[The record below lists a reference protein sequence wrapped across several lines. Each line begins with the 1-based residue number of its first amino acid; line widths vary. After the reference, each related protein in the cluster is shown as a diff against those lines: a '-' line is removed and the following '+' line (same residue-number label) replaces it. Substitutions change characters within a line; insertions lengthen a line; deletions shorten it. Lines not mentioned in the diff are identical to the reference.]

1 MYLDKNRPQFVRYV
15 HILKGCRFL
24 HPHDSSWGLG
34 YNAVKHAKVVKT
46 WNFLLNYEKVMV
58 LKYFKREKMLN
69 LWKHET
75 SP

>member
-1 MYLDKNRPQFVRYV
+1 MYIHLGDV
-15 HILKGCRFL
+15 GFL

-58 LKYFKREKMLN
+58 LKYFQREKMLLSMLN
-69 LWKHET
+69 LWKHEI
-75 SP
+75 SQ